1 MKKNKAKITVV
12 TLAAVILLLG
22 AGTAVYAF
30 TENRSETG
38 KLDPTETVVNAEKNA
53 NNKKED
59 ITVTAGSEGI
69 LTSALTGTVGE
80 SETVYVISGAD
91 GTVNKVISDGQDCT
105 GRELPVSIKVGYT
118 LDGQPVSPQEIAGK
132 SGHVVIRY
140 DYRNDEYTD
149 VVIGGKE
156 ERINVP
162 YAVLTGMVL
171 ENDVFENVTVTNG
184 KLFDDG
190 SRYIAA
196 GIAFPGLSDALG
208 VGSNLI
214 EIPDHFEISADVK
227 NFELNM
233 TLSLVTN
240 DMLDSLNSSE
250 LSSLDLPTDQ
260 IDVLSKAADQL
271 SDGSKTLY
279 DGLCTL
285 LEKTS
290 ALSDGVATLSA
301 GAKDLKD
308 GAKELDEGAGT
319 LKKGAANLESGLSTL
334 ASNNETLNNGAK
346 QVFERL
352 LATAQNELAAAGLDI
367 PAMTVDNFGEV
378 LDSVIASLDETN
390 VYAQAQSAV
399 AAAVEA
405 NREYITA
412 QVTEGVKA
420 QITAAV
426 MKNFEGMD
434 PELAAGLAEAAVEEK
449 MKTDEIQLMIAQKTD
464 EQIEALIAQNMAGDE
479 VQGKLAAASEGAKKV
494 IGLKA
499 SLDNYNTFYLGL
511 KTYTAGVAEAAKG
524 ADSLKSGAATLKDG
538 TKALSSGAGDLCTGV
553 GTLEKGVEAFGTG
566 VTQLKDGSKTLADGM
581 NDFNEQGVQKIV
593 SVFDGDVSDLM
604 ERVKV
609 LEGVTDTSGD
619 GSEASEKKGV
629 KYIYRTEEIMP

>member
-30 TENRSETG
+30 AENRSETG
-38 KLDPTETVVNAEKNA
+38 KLDPTETVVNAEKNVD
-53 NNKKED
+53 NKKED
-59 ITVTAGSEGI
+59 ITVTAGGEGI
-69 LTSALTGTVGE
+69 LTSALTGTADE

-208 VGSNLI
+208 VGSDLI
-214 EIPDHFEISADVK
+214 DIPDHFEISADVK

-250 LSSLDLPTDQ
+250 LSSLDLPKDQ

-290 ALSDGVATLSA
+290 VLSDGVATLSA

-308 GAKELDEGAGT
+308 GAKELDEGAGA
-319 LKKGAANLESGLSTL
+319 LKKGVADLESGLSTL
-334 ASNNETLNNGAK
+334 TSNNETLNNGAK
-346 QVFERL
+346 QVFESL

-378 LDSVIASLDETN
+378 LDSVIASLDETI
-390 VYAQAQSAV
+390 VYAQ
-399 AAAVEA
+399 
-405 NREYITA
+405 
-412 QVTEGVKA
+412 
-420 QITAAV
+420 
-426 MKNFEGMD
+426 D
-434 PELAAGLAEAAVEEK
+434 
-449 MKTDEIQLMIAQKTD
+449 
-464 EQIEALIAQNMAGDE
+464 
-479 VQGKLAAASEGAKKV
+479 QGELAAASEGAKKV

-593 SVFDGDVSDLM
+593 SVLDGDVSDLM

-619 GSEASEKKGV
+619 GSEASQKKGV

>member
-1 MKKNKAKITVV
+1 MKKNNAKITVL

-30 TENRSETG
+30 AENRSETG

-53 NNKKED
+53 DNKKED
-59 ITVTAGSEGI
+59 IMVTAGSEGI
-69 LTSALTGTVGE
+69 LTSALTGTANE

-149 VVIGGKE
+149 VVIGGKD

-208 VGSNLI
+208 VGSDLI
-214 EIPDHFEISADVK
+214 DIPDHFEISADVK

-308 GAKELDEGAGT
+308 GAKELDEGAGA
-319 LKKGAANLESGLSTL
+319 LKKGAADLESGLSTL
-334 ASNNETLNNGAK
+334 TSNNETLNNGAK
-346 QVFERL
+346 QVFESL

-378 LDSVIASLDETN
+378 LDSVIASLDETI
-390 VYAQAQSAV
+390 VYAQ
-399 AAAVEA
+399 
-405 NREYITA
+405 
-412 QVTEGVKA
+412 
-420 QITAAV
+420 
-426 MKNFEGMD
+426 D
-434 PELAAGLAEAAVEEK
+434 
-449 MKTDEIQLMIAQKTD
+449 
-464 EQIEALIAQNMAGDE
+464 
-479 VQGKLAAASEGAKKV
+479 QGELAAASEGAKKV

-524 ADSLKSGAATLKDG
+524 ADSLKSGAATIKDG
-538 TKALSSGAGDLCTGV
+538 TKALASGAGDLCTGV